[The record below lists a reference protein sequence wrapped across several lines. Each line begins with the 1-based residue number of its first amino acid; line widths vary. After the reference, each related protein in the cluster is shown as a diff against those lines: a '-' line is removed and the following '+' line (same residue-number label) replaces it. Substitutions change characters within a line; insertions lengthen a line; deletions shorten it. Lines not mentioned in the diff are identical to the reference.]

1 MMLGGGTEAGGG
13 NGEPGGT
20 ELGDARVETEAGGGN
35 GEPRGGSRPAEYQHG
50 KVLPK
55 HLVAV

>member
-20 ELGDARVETEAGGGN
+20 ELGGGN